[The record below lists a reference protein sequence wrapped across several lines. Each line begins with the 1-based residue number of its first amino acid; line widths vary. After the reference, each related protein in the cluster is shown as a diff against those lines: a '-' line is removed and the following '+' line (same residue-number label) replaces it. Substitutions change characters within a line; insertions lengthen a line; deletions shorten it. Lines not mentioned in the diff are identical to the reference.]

1 MASKPPIYPNE
12 SRPRPGPSDL
22 ALRAAAE
29 ALKAGRPREAEY
41 LAAEVLKANAGSLPA
56 LQLLGTALLTQGR
69 GKDAIEPLERAA
81 RQSRDAE
88 TETRLAIALRQSGR
102 AEEARERLERAVKRK
117 PPFPPAFL
125 ELGSL
130 LAALNRHDEAIDVL
144 KRGLELAPTFAEL
157 SLELGYL
164 CTARARNTEARAAY
178 AHAVALAPQHP
189 DALFGLAR
197 VLQAECDFAQAAET
211 YRRVLALAP
220 KNATAQI
227 GLGICLIELGRSE
240 EALDHLRAA
249 SRTNAKSF
257 GETVGALADAGRG
270 RFWLRPSDAARALR
284 EGKN

>member
-130 LAALNRHDEAIDVL
+130 LAALNRHDEAIDVPTEVWD
-144 KRGLELAPTFAEL
+144 RFPANSAP
-157 SLELGYL
+157 SS
-164 CTARARNTEARAAY
+164 AAVPP
-178 AHAVALAPQHP
+178 HFSV
-189 DALFGLAR
+189 
-197 VLQAECDFAQAAET
+197 
-211 YRRVLALAP
+211 
-220 KNATAQI
+220 
-227 GLGICLIELGRSE
+227 RS
-240 EALDHLRAA
+240 AA
-249 SRTNAKSF
+249 SSGT
-257 GETVGALADAGRG
+257 TLPGAC
-270 RFWLRPSDAARALR
+270 
-284 EGKN
+284 